1 MNDRLIKGLLVLVG
15 SVFIGLGIIGIV
27 VPLLP
32 TTPFLLLAAACFA
45 RGSQRFYGWL
55 MQNRWLG
62 AYIRSYPEESSMPL
76 KVKIFSIALLW
87 VTISFSIMFFVSNFF
102 LQLILFG
109 IVIIVS
115 IHILTIKTLEKC

>member
-1 MNDRLIKGLLVLVG
+1 MNDRLIKGLLILAG
-15 SVFIGLGIIGIV
+15 SVFIGLGIIGIF

-45 RGSQRFYGWL
+45 RGSQRFYDWL

-62 AYIRSYPEESSMPL
+62 AYIRSYHEESGIPL

-102 LQLILFG
+102 IQLILFG